1 MDIVPFG
8 PDPAALA
15 TEPAGTAG
23 GKHMGR
29 ILIKGG
35 ALVTMDRGIA
45 DLPAGDVLIEND
57 RIAAIAPQLPV
68 PDGAQVIAAADCIV
82 LPGLINAHVHT
93 WQSALRG
100 IAANWTVAKYMAAM
114 HRGLATLFRPEDLY
128 IANLMGA
135 LNQIHCGSTT
145 LADWCHNNPTPEHT
159 DAAIDGLAESGI
171 RAVFLHGSPKPN
183 PKPGQKHFS
192 EIPMPRAE
200 IGRLRKG
207 RFAGR
212 DGLISFGLAILGPYY
227 SIYEVTRH
235 DVELA
240 REFDLLASMHV
251 GGGVPIAAGGFERL
265 AKEGL
270 IGGRFNVVHGNDLSA
285 DVIRTITDRGGM
297 FTVTAEIELQMGYG
311 DPLTGQLNALNAP
324 VSIGSDVE
332 PAARGDLFT
341 AMRVTLQHERNR
353 RTLEILAETG
363 SRPEA
368 IPVTCRQALE
378 WATINGAKM
387 LGLDHRIGSLAPG
400 KQADIILLRS
410 GDLNLFPVHDP
421 VASAVMQAGV
431 ANVDTVLIAGR
442 VVKRGGKL
450 LYADIEQ
457 KKSALRGSGE
467 RILSDFGLEPQR
479 AA

>member
-1 MDIVPFG
+1 
-8 PDPAALA
+8 
-15 TEPAGTAG
+15 
-23 GKHMGR
+23 MGR

-35 ALVTMDRGIA
+35 AVITMDRRIA

-57 RIAAIAPQLPV
+57 RIAAIAPRIAA
-68 PDGAQVIAAADCIV
+68 PDGAQVIDATGSIV
-82 LPGLINAHVHT
+82 LPGLVNAHVHT

-100 IAANWTVAKYMAAM
+100 IAADWTVAKYMAAM
-114 HRGLATLFRPEDLY
+114 HRGLATLFRPDDIY

-145 LADWCHNNPTPEHT
+145 LVDWCHNNPSPEHT
-159 DAAIDGLAESGI
+159 DAAIDGLAASGI

-200 IGRLRKG
+200 IERLRKG
-207 RFAGR
+207 RFASG
-212 DGLISFGLAILGPYY
+212 DGLITFGLAILGPYY
-227 SIYEVTRH
+227 SVYEVTRQ

-251 GGGVPIAAGGFERL
+251 GGGMPIAKAGFERL
-265 AKEGL
+265 AREGL
-270 IGGRFNVVHGNDLSA
+270 IRGKFNVVHGNDLPA
-285 DVIRTITDRGGM
+285 EVIRILTDHGGL
-297 FTVTAEIELQMGYG
+297 FTVSAEIELQMGYG
-311 DPLTGQLNALNAP
+311 DPLTGVLLALNSP

-353 RTLEILAETG
+353 RTMEIHAETG

-368 IPVTCRQALE
+368 IPVSARQALE

-387 LGLDHRIGSLAPG
+387 LGLEERIGSLAPG
-400 KQADIILLRS
+400 KQADVILVRG

-421 VASAVMQAGV
+421 VASVVMQAGV
-431 ANVDTVLIAGR
+431 ANVDTVLVAGR
-442 VVKRGGKL
+442 IVKRGGAL
-450 LYADIEQ
+450 LYSDLEQ
-457 KKSALRGSGE
+457 KKSMLRSSGQ
-467 RILSDFGLEPQR
+467 RILRDFGLTPQR